1 MRLSRIKL
9 SGFKTFVD
17 STSLNFPSNL
27 TGIVGPNGCGK
38 SNIIDAIRWV
48 MGESSARNLRGD
60 TMDDVIFS
68 GSSSRSEVSHASIE
82 LIFDNSH
89 NKLESKFAKFNEIF
103 IRREANRDGSSSY
116 YINNTRCRR
125 NDIRDVFL
133 GTGLGPR
140 SYAIIEQGM
149 ISKIIDSKPEEL
161 RTYLEEAAG
170 ISKYKEKRRETELR
184 LRHTSENLSRLKDIM
199 REINSS
205 LTKLQKQASDAELY
219 QTLKNDEESYK
230 IKIISKRII
239 NYDNSLDDI
248 KKKERELL
256 LQKDNYDSEMTGFDK
271 KINVLK
277 SKRDDEQSIYNK
289 VQSESFQIA
298 AEIARAEKDI
308 EYTEQIETSK
318 KDNIK
323 DINDEI
329 EHTKDEIKS
338 IHDKQ
343 IQSKKSIENFKKR
356 KINFLIKSL
365 R

>member
-82 LIFDNSH
+82 LLFDNSL
-89 NKLESKFAKFNEIF
+89 NKLDSKYAKFNEIL

-116 YINNTRCRR
+116 YLNNTRCRR
-125 NDIRDVFL
+125 KDIREVFL

-184 LRHTSENLSRLKDIM
+184 LKHTSENLSRLKDIM
-199 REINSS
+199 REITSS
-205 LTKLQKQASDAELY
+205 LTKLQKQANDAELY
-219 QTLKNDEESYK
+219 KQLKKDEESIK
-230 IKIISKRII
+230 IKIIGKKII
-239 NYDNSLDDI
+239 GFDVSLDSI
-248 KKKERELL
+248 KKYESDLL
-256 LQKDNYDSEMTGFDK
+256 LQSDKYNSEMTGFNTEID
-271 KINVLK
+271 NLK
-277 SKRDDEQSIYNK
+277 LKREDEQTIYNRI
-289 VQSESFQIA
+289 QSESFQVA

-318 KDNIK
+318 KDNIE
-323 DINDEI
+323 DINSDI
-329 EHTKDEIKS
+329 EM
-338 IHDKQ
+338 KQ
-343 IQSKKSIENFKKR
+343 RNI
-356 KINFLIKSL
+356 LY
-365 R
+365 